1 MKLAT
6 TLGPVLFLS
15 ISTPA
20 ICAQGEW
27 PQFRGPDGL
36 CVAKGPAI
44 PTDFGPTKHVL
55 WSTKVPGG
63 HSSPCIDG
71 NLIVLTGS
79 ESLAVD
85 TVFAVDRKS
94 GEIRWKRTFEHDPGQ
109 AQYFH
114 VDAGPALSTVCTDGE
129 HFVAYLADY
138 GLVVLDREGELVWER
153 RMPYPGYMFGVGPS
167 PILIDGTV
175 VLPRDGAPEAA
186 ILALDVKDGSE
197 RWKIDRFDYFESHG
211 TPFVWRNR
219 DRDEL
224 IVAATNRL
232 NSFDPQSGDLLWS
245 YNGITAFPC
254 TTATADADT
263 LYYAAWSTPNATG
276 RSFWEGG
283 FGRSLE
289 LSDEE
294 IADVSLLFER
304 LDTNGDGK
312 IEFDEVPECRGKD
325 AFGFLDNNQN
335 GTWELEELIAGSKV
349 EPAPGANI
357 MLALSRGADGQL
369 EEKDLKWTHTRGLP
383 YVSSPLLHQGRVWLF
398 KAGGIVTCLDA
409 ETGEPIF
416 GRSRLSDRSEYYLSP
431 VAIGDVVLAG
441 SAEGTLYVIDATADE
456 LSVLHSVVFDEELFA
471 TPAVVDGVVYLR
483 SKETLW
489 AFGQTEK

>member
-1 MKLAT
+1 MKPAT
-6 TLGPVLFLS
+6 TLGTVLFLS
-15 ISTPA
+15 TAALEAP
-20 ICAQGEW
+20 AQGEW

-36 CVAKGPAI
+36 CVAKGRAI
-44 PTDFGPTKHVL
+44 PTDFGPDKHVL
-55 WSTKVPGG
+55 WSTKIPGG

-71 NLIVLTGS
+71 DLIVLTGS

-85 TVFAVDRKS
+85 TVFAIDRKS
-94 GEIRWKRTFEHDPGQ
+94 GAMRWKRSFEHDEGQ
-109 AQYFH
+109 PQYFH
-114 VDAGPALSTVCTDGE
+114 VDGGPALSTACTDGE

-138 GLVVLDREGELVWER
+138 GLVVLDRAGELLWER
-153 RMPYPGYMFGVGPS
+153 RLPYPGFMFGVGPS
-167 PILIDGTV
+167 PILIDDRIILT
-175 VLPRDGAPEAA
+175 RDGAPEAA

-197 RWKIDRFDYFESHG
+197 RWKVDRFDYMESHG

-224 IVAATNRL
+224 VFGGTTRL
-232 NSFDPQSGDLLWS
+232 TSLDPHSGDLLWQ
-245 YNGITAFPC
+245 YDGTTVFPC

-263 LYYAAWSTPNATG
+263 LYYAAWSTGNSAG
-276 RSFWEGG
+276 RSFWEAG

-294 IADVSLLFER
+294 IADVSILFER
-304 LDTNGDGK
+304 LDTDSDGH
-312 IEFDEVPECRGKD
+312 ISFDEVPECRVKD
-325 AFGFLDNNQN
+325 AFGFLDRDQS
-335 GTWELEELIAGSKV
+335 GTWELEELVAGSQM

-357 MLALSRGADGQL
+357 MVAVSRGADGQL
-369 EEKDLKWTHTRGLP
+369 EEKDLKWAWTRGLP
-383 YVSSPLLHQGRVWLF
+383 YVASPLLHQERLWLF

-431 VAIGDVVLAG
+431 VGAGDVLLAG

-456 LSVLHSVVFDEELFA
+456 LSVLHSAVFDEELFA

-489 AFGQTEK
+489 AFGQDPR